1 MRLGIDFGT
10 TRTVVAQVDRGNY
23 PVVRFLDPDGDVTD
37 HVPSVIALGQNGLL
51 HGHAAVHA
59 EVLGAPTL
67 RSIKRELADPAV
79 GIDTVITVDED
90 EYPLIDLLTGF
101 LSALAYAIRT
111 SSSAADLL
119 GPGEP
124 LEAVIAVPAH
134 AHGAQRYL
142 TIEAFIRA
150 GFEVVGLVNEPSA
163 AGFEY
168 THAHANTI
176 TSRRTQVIV
185 YDLGGGTFDASLVT
199 VDGTDHDVVDSLGHN
214 RLGGDDFDVVLADL
228 ALAAA
233 GRTREDLGRWHWR
246 VLLDEAR
253 RAKESLVPQT
263 KRVVLDVAGEVV
275 TIPVD
280 DFYDAASH
288 LVEASV
294 EVMRPLVGALEDED
308 DPDLT
313 SIAGIYLVGGAS
325 GLPLVPRILRT
336 DFGRRVRR
344 SPHPA
349 ASTAIGLAI
358 AADEDAGYRLRDQLS
373 RGFGVYRELDGGTAR
388 SFDPILTRAQAVS
401 RTEELSVVRTYR
413 AAHNI
418 GWFRF
423 VEHSRLGEDG
433 LPAGAVSPF
442 AEVTF
447 PFAPDLQERMRTG
460 DLDDAGLAQ
469 LAVERN
475 ADFDPATA
483 PLVEERYVVDRAGIV
498 SVTITDLGTGW
509 SVTRALGG

>member
-1 MRLGIDFGT
+1 MRIGIDMGT
-10 TRTVVAQVDRGNY
+10 TRTITAGVDRGNY
-23 PVVRFLDPDGDVTD
+23 PVLSFTDPDGDE
-37 HVPSVIALGQNGLL
+37 HAHFPSVIAEVDGRLV
-51 HGHAAVHA
+51 HGFEAERAARA
-59 EVLGAPTL
+59 GAPHL
-67 RSIKRELADPAV
+67 RSFKR
-79 GIDTVITVDED
+79 
-90 EYPLIDLLTGF
+90 
-101 LSALAYAIRT
+101 
-111 SSSAADLL
+111 LL
-119 GPGEP
+119 GDPDTHPGTTVRLGGHEH
-124 LEAVIAVPAH
+124 LLLDLVTAYLTAVREALSVPVGQVAASVPAH
-134 AHGAQRYL
+134 AHSAQRIMTL
-142 TIEAFIRA
+142 EAFRRA
-150 GFEVVGLVNEPSA
+150 GIDVVALLNEPSA

-168 THAHANTI
+168 THHQSRSLTA
-176 TSRRTQVIV
+176 RRTRIAV